1 MEGYE
6 VLDDVNNDDTQL
18 FLFESVSC
26 PSAFSLILF
35 ALTIP

>member
-6 VLDDVNNDDTQL
+6 LFDDVNNDDTLL
-18 FLFESVSC
+18 FMFESVFC